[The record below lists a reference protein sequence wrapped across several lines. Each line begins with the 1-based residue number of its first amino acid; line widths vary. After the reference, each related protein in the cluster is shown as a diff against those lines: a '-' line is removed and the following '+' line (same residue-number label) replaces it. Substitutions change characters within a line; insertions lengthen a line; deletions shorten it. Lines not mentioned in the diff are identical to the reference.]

1 MTGADIVKGSERVSS
16 LGAHRFI
23 LFGVLHP
30 PHQRFGVLFAF
41 GVHFFKAVAVLGQG
55 GHSLGAVRGDDADKA
70 LSLQLPRPLDSR
82 VVLPCPAAQPL
93 GCSGVMRLQQVCQM
107 LVPGITTHQPD
118 GLGQD
123 ESHPVAAVGKGPFQ
137 RDGVG
142 QAAIKIRHAVDDA
155 GLVDDRDAAGR
166 HEDAVV
172 VRVEVCLGEI
182 LRLAVLCISGHHAE
196 LCRAAGKR
204 RVIQRI
210 LAACIAEGAV
220 DIAQIEIGVLAD
232 EVVHAHVLP
241 AEGVFIVKGLVP
253 PMLACQIGRHIGA
266 ARRNADAEIEAEVL
280 LQAAVQHASA
290 VNAPQAATHIDD
302 TVFHGL
308 FLHRL
313 IPFPSQYNGTAG
325 NTH

>member
-1 MTGADIVKGSERVSS
+1 MSGADIVKGSERVSS

-41 GVHFFKAVAVLGQG
+41 GVHFFKAGAVLGQG

-82 VVLPCPAAQPL
+82 VVPPCPAAQPL

-142 QAAIKIRHAVDDA
+142 QATIKIRHAVDDA

-220 DIAQIEIGVLAD
+220 DIAQIANKISTLDFFENLRCLRFFSERLLYQKAVQNKAICIPESKSQPL
-232 EVVHAHVLP
+232 
-241 AEGVFIVKGLVP
+241 GLQAGTLVI
-253 PMLACQIGRHIGA
+253 A
-266 ARRNADAEIEAEVL
+266 AEILEIAETTDEIAL
-280 LQAAVQHASA
+280 IIAV
-290 VNAPQAATHIDD
+290 VVATSEQ
-302 TVFHGL
+302 GL
-308 FLHRL
+308 
-313 IPFPSQYNGTAG
+313 I
-325 NTH
+325 